1 VTGVRVTT
9 SAPRP
14 TGWSSAATSRPGATS
29 TRPATSTTCAG
40 DDGGVTDPEHRWP
53 SSVYAHGQEPDP
65 RFSLANERTF
75 LAWIGTSLALIAAG
89 VALDS
94 FANDIHPV
102 FKLVAA
108 VLLIATGISLPF
120 QAWFGWLRTERA
132 LRTNRALPAPMLALP
147 LGIAVSVAGIVVV
160 VGILLA

>member
-1 VTGVRVTT
+1 MADNDDA
-9 SAPRP
+9 APER
-14 TGWSSAATSRPGATS
+14 RL
-29 TRPATSTTCAG
+29 RRFPASLYEVG
-40 DDGGVTDPEHRWP
+40 E
-53 SSVYAHGQEPDP
+53 EPDA

-94 FANDIHPV
+94 FANDIQPV

-108 VLLIATGISLPF
+108 VLLIATGIALPF
-120 QAWFGWLRTERA
+120 QAWIGWLRTERA
-132 LRTNRALPAPMLALP
+132 LRTNRALPAPTLALP
-147 LGIAVSVAGIVVV
+147 LGIAVSVSGLVVV